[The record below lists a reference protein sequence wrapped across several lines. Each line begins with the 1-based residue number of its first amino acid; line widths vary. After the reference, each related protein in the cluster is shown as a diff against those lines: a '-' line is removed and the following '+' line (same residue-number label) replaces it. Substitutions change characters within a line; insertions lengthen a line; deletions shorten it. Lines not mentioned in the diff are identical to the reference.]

1 MYVIIE
7 MQYSNDGTVAT
18 LVNQYE
24 DINNAEWKY
33 HQILSAAAISNI
45 SIHSAI
51 MLNNLGQLIKSQYYK
66 HDAQEE
72 EVPEV

>member
-33 HQILSAAAISNI
+33 H
-45 SIHSAI
+45 
-51 MLNNLGQLIKSQYYK
+51 
-66 HDAQEE
+66 
-72 EVPEV
+72 